1 MARDSTEKL
10 SSKALIDS
18 NISLDEFI
26 SLINKEKHYL
36 KLKEIIRTKYM
47 VKLKLG
53 EIETDRLIQHGKK
66 IGIDEILKQN
76 ERWSLKPKSKVQNLL
91 KLYNV
96 IILVEGQKKYRK

>member
-36 KLKEIIRTKYM
+36 KLKEIIRTKYSEL
-47 VKLKLG
+47 V

-76 ERWSLKPKSKVQNLL
+76 ERWSLKSKSKVQNLL

>member
-36 KLKEIIRTKYM
+36 KLKEIIRTKYSE
-47 VKLKLG
+47 LG

-96 IILVEGQKKYRK
+96 IILIEGQKKYRK

>member
-26 SLINKEKHYL
+26 SLINKERHYL
-36 KLKEIIRTKYM
+36 KLKEIIRTKYSE
-47 VKLKLG
+47 LG

-76 ERWSLKPKSKVQNLL
+76 ER
-91 KLYNV
+91 
-96 IILVEGQKKYRK
+96 

>member
-76 ERWSLKPKSKVQNLL
+76 ER
-91 KLYNV
+91 
-96 IILVEGQKKYRK
+96 

>member
-36 KLKEIIRTKYM
+36 KLKEIIRTKYSE
-47 VKLKLG
+47 LG

-96 IILVEGQKKYRK
+96 FILVEGQKKYRK

>member
-36 KLKEIIRTKYM
+36 KLKEIIRTKYSE
-47 VKLKLG
+47 LG

>member
-36 KLKEIIRTKYM
+36 KLKEIIRTKYSE
-47 VKLKLG
+47 LG

-76 ERWSLKPKSKVQNLL
+76 KRWSLKPKSKVQNLL

>member
-36 KLKEIIRTKYM
+36 KLKEIIRTKYSE
-47 VKLKLG
+47 LG

-76 ERWSLKPKSKVQNLL
+76 ERWSLKPKSKVQNLV

>member
-36 KLKEIIRTKYM
+36 KLKEIIRTKYSE
-47 VKLKLG
+47 LG

-96 IILVEGQKKYRK
+96 IILVEGQKKYRE